1 MFLGTYPSMSRVFV
15 DERDTFLAYSL
26 RQAADAPFQSGCS
39 EPPVVVGVVGIGHM
53 SGIQQKFNTVK
64 AQEVAQVIQIPPTSR
79 TSKYFKMTFKAS
91 FWALAAF
98 GLYKFCKPRF
108 QFLR

>member
-1 MFLGTYPSMSRVFV
+1 MSRVFV

-64 AQEVAQVIQIPPTSR
+64 AQEVAQVIQIPPASQ

-108 QFLR
+108 QFLKSA

>member
-1 MFLGTYPSMSRVFV
+1 MSRVFV

-39 EPPVVVGVVGIGHM
+39 DPPVVVGIVGIGHM

-64 AQEVAQVIQIPPTSR
+64 ASEVAQVIQIPAPSK
-79 TSKYFKMTFKAS
+79 TSKYFKATFKAS
-91 FWALAAF
+91 FWALTAY
-98 GLYKFCKPRF
+98 GIYKFLKPRL
-108 QFLR
+108 FLR